1 MPAFLKDLL
10 RSRRFWVAIGG
21 LAVVVLKDR
30 LPFEVPEDR
39 LVEISVLIGSWIVGE
54 SLRSSSAKVAE

>member
-1 MPAFLKDLL
+1 MPPFLKDLV

-30 LPFEVPEDR
+30 LPFDVPEDR
-39 LVEISVLIGSWIVGE
+39 LVEISVLIGSWLVGE
-54 SLRSSSAKVAE
+54 SLRSSSAKVAA